1 MKKDKVNVRNFETV
15 SGVNKQYKEIKHK
28 YRSNFN
34 KITKIHSVHRIYC
47 EDFSWSDI
55 DEDLISTDV
64 LQELILLKV
73 SDGVHKRICYT
84 FII

>member
-1 MKKDKVNVRNFETV
+1 MRKDKVTVRNFETV
-15 SGVNKQYKEIKHK
+15 SGVNKQYKDIKPK
-28 YRSNFN
+28 YCSNFN

-55 DEDLISTDV
+55 DEDLIPTDV

-73 SDGVHKRICYT
+73 LDGVHKRRCHT

>member
-1 MKKDKVNVRNFETV
+1 MKREYVDVKYCEIV
-15 SGVNKQYKEIKHK
+15 SGVKKQYKEIKPK

-47 EDFSWSDI
+47 EDFDWSDI
-55 DEDLISTDV
+55 DEDLIPTDV
-64 LQELILLKV
+64 LQELIMLKI
-73 SDGVHKRICYT
+73 SEGINKRMCYT